1 MTYSH
6 LLVPVD
12 GSELSDQAV
21 ARAVEL
27 AKNVGAR
34 ITFFHA
40 EPGLPVS
47 LAGLGEQVDPRTLD
61 MLVTASREQC
71 REILREACSTAEAAG
86 LSAESRSVINPMPHE
101 AIVEAA
107 KEVGADLIVMASH
120 GRRGLS
126 ALLLGSETQKVLIH
140 STLPVLVVR

>member
-1 MTYSH
+1 MTYRH

-21 ARAVEL
+21 ARAVDL
-27 AKNVGAR
+27 ARSLGAR

-40 EPGLPVS
+40 EPGLPVA

-61 MLVTASREQC
+61 LLVSVGHEQGRTILSQAC
-71 REILREACSTAEAAG
+71 R
-86 LSAESRSVINPMPHE
+86 SAETAGVRAESHSVINPVPAE

-107 KEVGADLIVMASH
+107 ATVGADLIVMASH
-120 GRRGLS
+120 GRRGLN
-126 ALLLGSETQKVLIH
+126 ALLLGSETHRVL
-140 STLPVLVVR
+140 TLATQPVLVVR

>member
-21 ARAVEL
+21 SKAVEL
-27 AKNVGAR
+27 AKTLGAR

-40 EPGLPVS
+40 EPGLPVA

-61 MLVTASREQC
+61 MLVSASRQQTDT
-71 REILREACSTAEAAG
+71 ILRQASQSAEAAG
-86 LSAESRSVINPMPHE
+86 VRAERCSVMNPIPAE

-107 KEVGADLIVMASH
+107 AQVGADLILMASH
-120 GRRGLS
+120 GRRGLG
-126 ALLLGSETQKVLIH
+126 ALLLGSETQKVLTH

>member
-1 MTYSH
+1 MTYRH

-21 ARAVEL
+21 SKAVEL
-27 AKNVGAR
+27 AGTLGAR

-40 EPGLPVS
+40 EPGLPVA

-61 MLVTASREQC
+61 MLVTASRQQTHT
-71 REILREACSTAEAAG
+71 ILRQACQNAEAAG
-86 LSAESRSVINPMPHE
+86 VSAESRSVMNPIPAE

-107 KEVGADLIVMASH
+107 DQVGADLILMASH
-120 GRRGLS
+120 GRRGLG
-126 ALLLGSETQKVLIH
+126 ALLLGSETQKVLTH

>member
-1 MTYSH
+1 MTYRH

-12 GSELSDQAV
+12 GSDLSDQAV
-21 ARAVEL
+21 ARGVEL
-27 AKNVGAR
+27 ANSLGAQ

-40 EPGLPVS
+40 EPGLPVA

-61 MLVTASREQC
+61 MLVTASREQS
-71 REILREACSTAEAAG
+71 REILRQACSTAEAAG
-86 LSAESRSVINPMPHE
+86 LHAESRSVVNPMPHD

-120 GRRGLS
+120 GRRGLN
-126 ALLLGSETQKVLIH
+126 ALLLGSETQKVLTH
-140 STLPVLVVR
+140 SALPVLVVR

>member
-12 GSELSDQAV
+12 GSDLSEQAV
-21 ARAVEL
+21 SGAVDLARTL
-27 AKNVGAR
+27 GAR

-40 EPGLPVS
+40 EPGLPVA

-61 MLVTASREQC
+61 MLVSASRQQTQ
-71 REILREACSTAEAAG
+71 EILAAACRSAEAAG
-86 LSAESRSVINPMPHE
+86 VQAERRSELNPLPHE
-101 AIVEAA
+101 AIVGAA
-107 KEVGADLIVMASH
+107 AQVGADLIVMASH

-126 ALLLGSETQKVLIH
+126 ALLLGSETQKVLIN
-140 STLPVLVVR
+140 SPVPVLVVR

>member
-12 GSELSDQAV
+12 GSELSDEAV
-21 ARAVEL
+21 KKGVEL
-27 AKNVGAR
+27 AKTLGAR

-40 EPGLPVS
+40 EPGLPVA

-61 MLVTASREQC
+61 MLVTASREQS
-71 REILREACSTAEAAG
+71 REILSQACHTAEAAG
-86 LSAESRSVINPMPHE
+86 VSAESRSVMNPLPHE

-107 KEVGADLIVMASH
+107 GEAGADLIVMASH
-120 GRRGLS
+120 GRRGLN
-126 ALLLGSETQKVLIH
+126 ALLLGSETQKVLTH